1 MMALRVI
8 LGGLLFSLLWSS
20 AFATGRVIVAHASPL
35 WALALRFAIS
45 GGLAVGLARAMGQGW
60 PRDRAQLRSIV
71 IFGLCQNALYL
82 GLFFVAMQTIEASL
96 AAILASSMPLAVPLL
111 GWALQGRRL
120 PLGGVLGLFAG
131 FAGVVLILGSR
142 LQGGA
147 DLTGILLCLGGV
159 LALSVAT
166 LSAQGAAAGG
176 NLMMIVG
183 LQMLVG
189 SAALTLVAPLAET
202 PWATPGWPL
211 AASFVWQVLG
221 PGLAATL
228 LWFWLIGRV
237 GPVKAAAFHFLNPVF
252 GLIIAA
258 LMLGERIGPMD
269 LLGVALAGGG
279 IFAVQRAR
287 LGAG

>member
-1 MMALRVI
+1 MALRVI

-20 AFATGRVIVAHASPL
+20 AFATGRVIVAHAAPL

-45 GGLAVGLARAMGQGW
+45 GLLAVVLARAMGQGW
-60 PRDRAQLRSIV
+60 PRDRAQLRSIL

-82 GLFFVAMQTIEASL
+82 GLFFVAMRSIEASL

-111 GWALQGRRL
+111 GWMLRGQRL
-120 PLGGVLGLFAG
+120 PLAGVLGLLAG
-131 FAGVVLILGSR
+131 FAGVVLILGGR

-147 DLTGILLCLGGV
+147 DATGVLLCLGGV

-189 SAALTLVAPLAET
+189 SVALTLAAPLVER

-211 AASFVWQVLG
+211 LASFAWQVLG

-258 LMLGERIGPMD
+258 LMLGERIGPVDVM
-269 LLGVALAGGG
+269 GVALAGAG

-287 LGAG
+287 LAAG